1 MKNLIFQRGFTLI
14 ELAVVLVIVGVLLGV
29 TLSLLPTQRDVRNY
43 HKASEQI
50 DELIQ
55 KIYLFAQI
63 NGRLPCPAAADT
75 AGAEGFNLDVADVDL
90 DGNTNEI
97 LDCAQDHGF
106 IPVST
111 LSIIGEV
118 NQDTLLLD
126 PYGNPYRY
134 YVTDSDTSVA
144 GVANMWDFFNPAEM
158 RSIGLGN
165 ADAAAGDGFLDL
177 DGKIVIC
184 NGNSS
189 DDDNCAGGGLPFI
202 FGTSPDGTGEADN
215 AGAPFLILSLGKNG
229 GQQPAAGTVEEE
241 NWGNATVT
249 LTGGPSGLTY
259 GFASNPVF
267 ARPSIGASDSFDDIV
282 KWGTTSELI
291 SKMIEAGKF
300 P

>member
-1 MKNLIFQRGFTLI
+1 MKNSIFQRGFTII

-29 TLSLLPTQRDVRNY
+29 TLSLLPAQRDVRNY

-55 KIYLFAQI
+55 KIYEFAQT

-75 AGAEGFNLDVADVDL
+75 AGAEDFNLDDPGDVDV
-90 DGNTNEI
+90 DGNVNEI
-97 LDCAQDHGF
+97 LDCVEDHGF

-111 LSIIGEV
+111 LGISGDE

-134 YVTDSDTSVA
+134 YVTTSDTSVV
-144 GVANMWDFFNPAEM
+144 GTGTMWDFFNPAEM
-158 RSIGLGN
+158 RSIGLEDVDN
-165 ADAAAGDGFLDL
+165 DGYLDL

-189 DDDNCAGGGLPFI
+189 ANNNCAGGGLPFV

-259 GFASNPVF
+259 GFANNPVF
-267 ARPSIGASDSFDDIV
+267 ARPSIGVSDSFDDIV
-282 KWGTTSELI
+282 KWGTTSQLI